1 MPLCKHRKTQPYG
14 LTARAAAAYAVLP
27 SPCRSPTPQMPA
39 STNKGLSCGRN
50 IPHWATRLVAIFS
63 ASYPGHF
70 LKKIQ
75 WFQMPSIWMCMCKF
89 IYIYIYIYTVYWCIL
104 GHLHVSL
111 YVLHPQTS
119 KCAPGQL
126 LIHRCSCVR
135 RDTTAELHSS
145 TTEHGR
151 WSYRVEP
158 HRVKLEDPWVKVV
171 ICHCQIGFKKEQSKK
186 TCHLA
191 CNIQLSWNLV

>member
-50 IPHWATRLVAIFS
+50 IPHWATRFVVSFS

-70 LKKIQ
+70 LKKKYSD
-75 WFQMPSIWMCMCKF
+75 FKCPPYVC
-89 IYIYIYIYTVYWCIL
+89 VYMYGIL

-119 KCAPGQL
+119 KCALGQL

-171 ICHCQIGFKKEQSKK
+171 ICHCQIGFKKRIALQENMSSSLQYSALLKSGV
-186 TCHLA
+186 A
-191 CNIQLSWNLV
+191 PV